1 METSK
6 VLSGLGYLSVLFA
19 GILFP
24 LVLFLATEDKR
35 TKYHAKKAFLSQLIT
50 LIPIPFVIITAI
62 FQIGMNPSELPLLF
76 IGSILLAVIVNL
88 IVAIWNII
96 KGIQVFTSES
106 F

>member
-24 LVLFLATEDKR
+24 LVLFLASEDSR
-35 TKYHAKKAFLSQLIT
+35 TKYHAKKAFLSQLIV
-50 LIPIPFVIITAI
+50 LIPFPIVIYAAI
-62 FQIGMNPSELPLLF
+62 DAAGTNSSEMP
-76 IGSILLAVIVNL
+76 ILLLVSVLFTIVL
-88 IVAIWNII
+88 SFIVAIWNII
-96 KGIQVFTSES
+96 KGIQVFTSKT

>member
-35 TKYHAKKAFLSQLIT
+35 TKKHAKKAFLSQLIV
-50 LIPIPFVIITAI
+50 LIPLPFVIFAAI
-62 FQIGMNPSELPLLF
+62 DAARTNTPEIPIMLLVSVLF
-76 IGSILLAVIVNL
+76 TIVVSL

-96 KGIQVFTSES
+96 KGIQVFTSDN